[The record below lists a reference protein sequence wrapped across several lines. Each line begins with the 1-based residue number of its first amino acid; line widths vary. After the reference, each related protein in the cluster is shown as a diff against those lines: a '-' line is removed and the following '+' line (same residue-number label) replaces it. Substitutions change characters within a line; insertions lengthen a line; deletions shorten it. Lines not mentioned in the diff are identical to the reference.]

1 MECFQASRRMGA
13 REWIEN
19 PPESPDQQL
28 APSIPAISGGTDLR
42 DKMSSATEKT
52 TAAHRT
58 CATYLDVLFTPKI
71 ISK

>member
-1 MECFQASRRMGA
+1 MEYFQASRRMGA
-13 REWIEN
+13 REWIED

-28 APSIPAISGGTDLR
+28 APGIPAISGGTDLR

-58 CATYLDVLFTPKI
+58 CAPYIDVLFTPKI

>member
-1 MECFQASRRMGA
+1 MGA

>member
-1 MECFQASRRMGA
+1 MGA

-58 CATYLDVLFTPKI
+58 CAPHLDVLFTPKI

>member
-1 MECFQASRRMGA
+1 MGA

-28 APSIPAISGGTDLR
+28 APGIPAISGGTDLW

-58 CATYLDVLFTPKI
+58 CAPYLDVLFTPKI